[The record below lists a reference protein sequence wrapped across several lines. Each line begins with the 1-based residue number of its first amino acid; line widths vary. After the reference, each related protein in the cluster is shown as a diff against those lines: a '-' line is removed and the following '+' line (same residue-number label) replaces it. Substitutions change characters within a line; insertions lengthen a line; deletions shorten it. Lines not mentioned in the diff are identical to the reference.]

1 MLWSFASSAVC
12 MWALRRSFEVRGTKC
27 EVGFTIYEV
36 MSENT
41 TTLKKVEKGNELAL
55 SLDVAAEEL
64 KNAWLTEGN
73 FARTIAYGMAVA
85 KMRDALNDKVM
96 TSLVKLKNSK
106 MGFRTDES
114 NGFVYPVQVVRDC
127 IIEAATL
134 GLQCTGNQ
142 FNIIGGN
149 MYVTKEGFTYLL
161 RGLARAGQLKDM
173 KFIFHPAVISESSTQ
188 GTRKDGSLYQNIERE
203 GLAKVDMSWVFDG
216 VPGSETLEF
225 CIRVNKGMSQDAV
238 IGKAERKAKAWLFN
252 HLTDQAVSDGE
263 AEQVALGDSGMKEV
277 KSKVSEPSFLR
288 QSPLHMSEDDVNAAA
303 GDEIPGLEMV
313 GDELPVFGEMIND

>member
-1 MLWSFASSAVC
+1 
-12 MWALRRSFEVRGTKC
+12 
-27 EVGFTIYEV
+27 
-36 MSENT
+36 MSENNT

-85 KMRDALNDKVM
+85 KMRDVLNDKVM

-188 GTRKDGSLYQNIERE
+188 GTRKDGSQYQVIERE

-238 IGKAERKAKAWLFN
+238 LGKAERKAKAWLFN

-263 AEQVALGDSGMKEV
+263 AEQGALGDSGMKEV
-277 KSKVSEPSFLR
+277 KAKVSEPSFLTR
-288 QSPLHMSEDDVNAAA
+288 SAETGPVALPAVVGTEVPGSEK
-303 GDEIPGLEMV
+303 DEIPGL
-313 GDELPVFGEMIND
+313 GDTLPMFGEEI

>member
-1 MLWSFASSAVC
+1 
-12 MWALRRSFEVRGTKC
+12 
-27 EVGFTIYEV
+27 
-36 MSENT
+36 MSTNT
-41 TTLKKVEKGNELAL
+41 TELKKVEKGNELAL

-85 KMRDALNDKVM
+85 KMRDVLNDKVM

-106 MGFRTDES
+106 MGFRTDEG

-149 MYVTKEGFTYLL
+149 MYVTKEGFTFLL
-161 RGLARAGQLKDM
+161 RELARSGQLKGM
-173 KFIFHPAVISESSTQ
+173 KFIYHPAVISESSTQ
-188 GTRKDGSLYQNIERE
+188 GTRRDGTQYQKVERE
-203 GLAKVDMSWVFDG
+203 GKAKVDVCWEFNG
-216 VPGSETLEF
+216 VAGSEQLEF
-225 CIRVNKGMSQDAV
+225 VIRVNAGMSQDAV

-252 HLTDQAVSDGE
+252 HLTDQAVSDGSADAQDELWRDKE
-263 AEQVALGDSGMKEV
+263 ALREV
-277 KSKVSEPSFLR
+277 TSKVSEPSFL
-288 QSPLHMSEDDVNAAA
+288 QSAAAAGPVVLPGSEAAGFKPNFLRKSEEFEA

-313 GDELPVFGEMIND
+313 GDELPVFGEEVN

>member
-1 MLWSFASSAVC
+1 
-12 MWALRRSFEVRGTKC
+12 
-27 EVGFTIYEV
+27 
-36 MSENT
+36 MSENNT

-188 GTRKDGSLYQNIERE
+188 GTRKDGSQYQVIERE

-238 IGKAERKAKAWLFN
+238 LGKAERKAKAWLFN

-263 AEQVALGDSGMKEV
+263 AEQGALGDSGLKEV
-277 KSKVSEPSFLR
+277 KAKVSEPSFLKPVVPAEPKAIGTAADMGPIGLPGR
-288 QSPLHMSEDDVNAAA
+288 GPASP
-303 GDEIPGLEMV
+303 DERTSSVYAEAPGLRSSDPS
-313 GDELPVFGEMIND
+313 GDTLPMFGEMIND